1 MRIPYAKR
9 YAKAIAAIGKPTTI
23 RDTPGIFMVSY
34 PLMYFTVTEY
44 HLEKTVKVEIA
55 WNPRSHSS
63 PAETRQFVTQLS
75 KLTKLASRIERD
87 LAGAKT
93 KRAKT
98 PAVDKQ
104 TAGWIG
110 VIKGTRKA

>member
-34 PLMYFTVTEY
+34 PMMYFTVTEY
-44 HLEKTVKVEIA
+44 HLEKTVKVEVA

-63 PAETRQFVTQLS
+63 PAETQQFVTQLS
-75 KLTKLASRIERD
+75 KINKLAARIERD
-87 LAGAKT
+87 LAGVKAK
-93 KRAKT
+93 KAKA
-98 PAVDKQ
+98 PS
-104 TAGWIG
+104 W
-110 VIKGTRKA
+110 